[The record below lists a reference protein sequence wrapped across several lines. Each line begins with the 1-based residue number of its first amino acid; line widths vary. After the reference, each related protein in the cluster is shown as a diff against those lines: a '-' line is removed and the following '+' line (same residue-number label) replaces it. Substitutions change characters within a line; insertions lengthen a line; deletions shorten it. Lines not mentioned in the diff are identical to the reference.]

1 MLNSHWNRELKKPEL
16 EQQSVHRAALR
27 QHERAG
33 TGTAAAFQ
41 TAPSASQPHEQ
52 APSPRR
58 EPDPSRGHLRLH
70 LLLPPR
76 RGAVLERPNTQRPKG
91 ARVMGA
97 ARRGEAEP
105 LLRLPGRGGESF
117 HLDRCFR
124 KYQKLEILDI
134 IFEQG

>member
-1 MLNSHWNRELKKPEL
+1 M
-16 EQQSVHRAALR
+16 
-27 QHERAG
+27 
-33 TGTAAAFQ
+33 
-41 TAPSASQPHEQ
+41 
-52 APSPRR
+52 
-58 EPDPSRGHLRLH
+58 
-70 LLLPPR
+70 
-76 RGAVLERPNTQRPKG
+76 ERPNTQRPKG